1 MKFKNTFE
9 CVSFVILFYYVF
21 VPLSLCASGP
31 PRKTDTSCDEDPG
44 ADPPKVLKVFDRS
57 LLFDCVSRADSGAL
71 EGLLG
76 YLQAHGKTLTEEEFK
91 GQWDGHL

>member
-1 MKFKNTFE
+1 M
-9 CVSFVILFYYVF
+9 CVS
-21 VPLSLCASGP
+21 PCARVCRDP
-31 PRKTDTSCDEDPG
+31 PRKPETSCDEDPG

-76 YLQAHGKTLTEEEFK
+76 YLQAHRKTLTEEEFK
-91 GQWDGHL
+91 GQGDHRL